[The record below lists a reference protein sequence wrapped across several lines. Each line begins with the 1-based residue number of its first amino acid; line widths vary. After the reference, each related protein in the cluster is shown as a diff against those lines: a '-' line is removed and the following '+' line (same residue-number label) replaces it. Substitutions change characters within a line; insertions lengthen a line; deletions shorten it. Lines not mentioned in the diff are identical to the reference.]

1 MTAIPAVRHNAAD
14 HRFEI
19 DTPHGIALLSYSD
32 RDGSLDLSHTE
43 VPGPI
48 EGQGYGAALA
58 KAALDHARSQKLKV
72 TPSCPFVAA
81 YVRKHREYASLVK

>member
-1 MTAIPAVRHNAAD
+1 MSAIPDVRHNAAE

-19 DTPHGIALLSYSD
+19 DTPEGTALLSYSQ

-58 KAALDHARSQKLKV
+58 KAALDHARAQQLRV
-72 TPSCPFVAA
+72 IPSCPFVAA
-81 YVRKHREYASLVK
+81 YVRRHKEYASLVA